1 MESVQSEVPE
11 QVASEASPQD
21 ALRHADALFHL
32 ARHLT
37 GNPGDAEDL
46 VQETY
51 ARAYQA
57 WGSLQPGSNVR
68 AWLFRILRN
77 AFLSERR
84 ADRRHPATSD
94 GEPETDDLPDLAASD
109 AYVRGDIELDRMR
122 RAIAADIEAAL
133 GSLSTDARTIV
144 LLDLEGFT
152 ESELSEVLGCAV
164 GTVKSRLSRA
174 RAALR
179 RSLVQYRREEER

>member
-1 MESVQSEVPE
+1 MRPVHPEVPE
-11 QVASEASPQD
+11 QAPSEASPQD

-32 ARHLT
+32 ARYLT
-37 GNPGDAEDL
+37 GNAGDAEDL

-57 WGSLQPGSNVR
+57 WSRLQPGSNIR
-68 AWLFRILRN
+68 SWLFRILRN
-77 AFLSERR
+77 TFVSEVR
-84 ADRRHPATSD
+84 ADRRHPAPD
-94 GEPETDDLPDLAASD
+94 AETQPDDLPDLAASD
-109 AYVRGDIELDRMR
+109 GYVRGDIELDRMR
-122 RAIAADIEAAL
+122 RAVARDIEAAL
-133 GSLSTDARTIV
+133 GALSPDGRTIV

-152 ESELSEVLGCAV
+152 ESELAEVLGCPV

-179 RSLVQYRREEER
+179 QRLAQYRQEEER